1 MSLIFVLGGARS
13 GKTRYAL
20 SEAQRLAAEA
30 GGRKVM
36 IATAEALDGE
46 MADRIARHKAERGPD
61 WATLEVPL
69 ALAEA
74 IRSLRPRDVAV
85 VDCLTLWLS
94 NLMHAEAEIADE
106 TEALIAALDASPAD
120 AVILISNEVGQGIVP
135 ENALARR
142 FRDEAGWMH
151 QAIAGAV
158 DQMVVVQA
166 GLPMVLKG

>member
-20 SEAQRLAAEA
+20 SEAQRLAADA

-36 IATAEALDGE
+36 IATAEPLDGE

-69 ALAEA
+69 ALPAA

-85 VDCLTLWLS
+85 VDCMTLWLS
-94 NLMHAEAEIADE
+94 NLMHAGAEIAEE
-106 TEALIAALDASPAD
+106 TQALIAALDASPAD

-151 QAIAGAV
+151 RAIAGAV

-166 GLPMVLKG
+166 GLPIVLKG

>member
-20 SEAQRLAAEA
+20 SEAQRLAADA

-46 MADRIARHKAERGPD
+46 MAERIARHRAERGQD
-61 WATLEVPL
+61 WATIETPL
-69 ALAEA
+69 ALADA
-74 IRSLRPRDVAV
+74 IRSLQPRDVAV
-85 VDCLTLWLS
+85 IDCLTLWLS

-158 DQMVVVQA
+158 DRMVVVQA
-166 GLPMVLKG
+166 GMPMVLKG